1 MPRESFKVEMIFDD
15 VTGDLVD
22 VVAIDGVGS
31 HHGNKVEISKL
42 SGASL
47 NKATSHSLLF
57 AWGSPGCIVI
67 RTSTGYKQI
76 CN

>member
-1 MPRESFKVEMIFDD
+1 MAKESFKVELIFDD

-22 VVAIDGVGS
+22 VVALDGVSSQHGS
-31 HHGNKVEISKL
+31 KVEIGKL

-47 NKATSHSLLF
+47 HKATNHSILF
-57 AWGSPGCIVI
+57 AWGSPGCIVF